1 MIRLTKRQVL
11 MMHEELI
18 AQTGGSPGMRD
29 EGLLEAALAAPF
41 MTFGGTDLYATV
53 EEKAACLAFGLI
65 KNHAMVDGN
74 KRIGIHAMLVFLELN
89 GIHLRY
95 AQKELYTVVLKVA
108 ATIPPSISF
117 LLPFSTRYRCML
129 ISQAIVIWHSALH

>member
-1 MIRLTKRQVL
+1 MIRLTKHQVL

-74 KRIGIHAMLVFLELN
+74 KRIGTHALLVTLDIN
-89 GIHLRY
+89 GIELQYQDDDLIHLILKIASGKADDR
-95 AQKELYTVVLKVA
+95 VLRTWILA
-108 ATIPPSISF
+108 HIA
-117 LLPFSTRYRCML
+117 
-129 ISQAIVIWHSALH
+129 

>member
-53 EEKAACLAFGLI
+53 EEKAACLAFGL
-65 KNHAMVDGN
+65 
-74 KRIGIHAMLVFLELN
+74 
-89 GIHLRY
+89 
-95 AQKELYTVVLKVA
+95 LKITRWST
-108 ATIPPSISF
+108 ATNVSA
-117 LLPFSTRYRCML
+117 STRC
-129 ISQAIVIWHSALH
+129 SCFWN

>member
-53 EEKAACLAFGLI
+53 EEKAACLAFSLL

-108 ATIPPSISF
+108 ASEKEQED
-117 LLPFSTRYRCML
+117 LLQWIL
-129 ISQAIVIWHSALH
+129 QHE